1 MNSSRRAILG
11 AFVVIGAFL
20 FALGL
25 FWIGDRRQM
34 FSDNIELHANFLNV
48 SGLSRG
54 SVVRVAGTDAG
65 EVLDIGIPTAPGDP
79 FRVRFRVNSDLQPI
93 LREDSVATIQTDGL
107 VGNKFL
113 QVAAGTAN
121 APEAGPGGTIGSREP
136 VEVGDLMQR
145 MNDMAVSGNQ
155 AVADI
160 RSGINR
166 TFDALLELNAETTG
180 TIDRIG
186 VEIQSITSVGD
197 GIATN
202 IGGMVEDVRAG
213 RGSIGRILTDDALYN
228 DMRATMNEAEQTIAN
243 FTALSND
250 FRAISEDFRE
260 LDLGERIDR
269 VGANVEAAT
278 REAGEFTREATE
290 LIRTFQGTTGP
301 DGLMADV
308 RTTLDNT
315 NRALSNMVDN
325 TEALKRNWFFRGF
338 FDDRGFFNIDSV
350 SIDEYLNTRFLADKQ
365 RITRRLDATGM
376 FDSNG
381 TAALT
386 DTGRQRLDTV
396 MAEYIRY
403 SKEDP
408 LMIEAYSSGSDPED
422 LLLAR
427 DWAVAVRQYLIGKFE
442 LQPSYVGVMPMMLTD
457 IEAQNVTDSGVALV
471 LFATRGR

>member
-1 MNSSRRAILG
+1 MSSSRRVILG

-34 FSDNIELHANFLNV
+34 FSDSIELQANFLNV

-65 EVLDIGIPTAPGDP
+65 EVLDIGVPTQPGDP
-79 FRVRFRVNSDLQPI
+79 FRVRFRVTSDLQPI

-113 QVAAGTAN
+113 QVAAGTPN
-121 APEAGPGGTIGSREP
+121 APEAGPDGTIGSREP

-145 MNDMAVSGNQ
+145 MNDLAVSGNQ
-155 AVADI
+155 AVEDI

-166 TFDALLELNAETTG
+166 TFDALLELNTETTG
-180 TIDRIG
+180 LIDRVG
-186 VEIQSITSVGD
+186 VEIESITSVGD
-197 GIATN
+197 GIATD
-202 IGGMVEDVRAG
+202 IGAIVEDVRAG
-213 RGSIGRILTDDALYN
+213 QGSIGQILTDDALYN
-228 DMRATMNEAEQTIAN
+228 DLRATANEAEQTVAN
-243 FTALSND
+243 MRTLSD
-250 FRAISEDFRE
+250 EVLEITTEFRE
-260 LDLGERIDR
+260 ADLSGRIDR

-278 REAGEFTREATE
+278 LEAAEFTREATE
-290 LIRTFQGTTGP
+290 LIQTFQGTTGP

-315 NRALSNMVDN
+315 NRAMANMADN

-338 FDDRGFFNIDSV
+338 FDDRGFFNIDAVSV
-350 SIDEYLNTRFLADKQ
+350 EEYLSTRFLADKQ
-365 RITRRLDATGM
+365 RITRRLGAVDM
-376 FDSNG
+376 FDSSG
-381 TAALT
+381 TAVLT
-386 DTGRQRLDTV
+386 DAGRQRLDTV
-396 MAEYIRY
+396 MAEYMRY

-427 DWAVAVRQYLIGKFE
+427 DWAVAVREHLVGKFE
-442 LQPSYVGVMPMMLTD
+442 LQPSYVGVMPMTLGD
-457 IEAQNVTDSGVALV
+457 LEAENVTGSGVALV